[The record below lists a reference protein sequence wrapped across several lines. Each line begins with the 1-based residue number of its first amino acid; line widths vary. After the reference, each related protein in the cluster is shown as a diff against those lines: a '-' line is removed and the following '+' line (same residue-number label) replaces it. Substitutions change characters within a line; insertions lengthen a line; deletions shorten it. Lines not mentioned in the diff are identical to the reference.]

1 MFGILILYI
10 EVSNKHGPK
19 QRLDPQQ
26 HYSSIVSDL
35 LLLFCQQSTT
45 TFLDFLLCRRPEC
58 HSGFS
63 SSVCKVSVT
72 HERTKLQCE
81 QTVIRFES
89 SGSAHRGRFKSA
101 SAHTFA
107 GSALCYSVTLSL
119 MRSRLCRPLSAHGGD
134 DPAGSLQDSLGLQRG
149 LHRRR
154 PEPQHHQRGRQLCR
168 G

>member
-1 MFGILILYI
+1 MLTGERFPVFGILILYI

-19 QRLDPQQ
+19 QRWIHSNIILWSSVICCFYFDNKVPQPSI
-26 HYSSIVSDL
+26 HVVIRPENESSGMKAEHV
-35 LLLFCQQSTT
+35 
-45 TFLDFLLCRRPEC
+45 DFLLCRRPEC

-72 HERTKLQCE
+72 HDRTKLQCE

-107 GSALCYSVTLSL
+107 GSALCYSVTNAFSSVSPPQCP
-119 MRSRLCRPLSAHGGD
+119 R
-134 DPAGSLQDSLGLQRG
+134 RG
-149 LHRRR
+149 
-154 PEPQHHQRGRQLCR
+154 
-168 G
+168 